1 MTGMKCGI
9 LPYAAADGPANMAW
23 DEALLD
29 AAANGGEAAYLRCY
43 GWTVPT
49 LSLGYF
55 QRLAEIRA
63 DPRWQ
68 TVPIVR
74 RLTGGGAIWHHHEV
88 TYALAVPASH
98 EQTRL
103 NTALYRAVHEAIAA
117 VLAEE
122 GVTARRRGDGT
133 PASWARRNRP
143 ALCFTDRDAEDIV
156 IHGYKLVG
164 SAQRRTMVRSSS
176 RVLYSWH
183 APIESLSSEV
193 SAMWR
198 TFPAR
203 RNTGLTSS
211 RCGFPGPWTWT
222 LRPAPCRLRSAAGHP
237 NGSRPGIATRP
248 GPHPDSLDSAP
259 KADYP
264 DWGPR
269 ILDAEGSAP
278 RPQEIRHS
286 ALM

>member
-29 AAANGGEAAYLRCY
+29 AAAHGGEAAYLRCY

-74 RLTGGGAIWHHHEV
+74 RLTGGGAIWHHREV

-98 EQTRL
+98 EQTRP
-103 NTALYRAVHEAIAA
+103 NTALYRAVHAAIAA
-117 VLAEE
+117 VLAEA
-122 GVTARRRGDGT
+122 GVPARRRGDGT
-133 PASWARRNRP
+133 PASWAGRNRP

-156 IHGYKLVG
+156 IHAYKLVG
-164 SAQRRTMVRSSS
+164 SAQRRRLGAILQQGSLLLARSDRVPELRGVCDVADVPNSPEHWSGLLTVRIP
-176 RVLYSWH
+176 RALDLDPETGAV
-183 APIESLSSEV
+183 
-193 SAMWR
+193 
-198 TFPAR
+198 PA
-203 RNTGLTSS
+203 
-211 RCGFPGPWTWT
+211 
-222 LRPAPCRLRSAAGHP
+222 
-237 NGSRPGIATRP
+237 
-248 GPHPDSLDSAP
+248 
-259 KADYP
+259 
-264 DWGPR
+264 
-269 ILDAEGSAP
+269 
-278 RPQEIRHS
+278 EIRHRAS
-286 ALM
+286 EWERTRYRNPAWTASR